1 MKGFCGW
8 VALGAVTAGAF
19 FLRSEYERDC
29 LVTDR
34 YVIRSPKIK
43 SGKKTVVFLTD
54 LHNKEF
60 GKDNER
66 LIKAV
71 EEEQPDAVLVGG
83 DMIVAKTE
91 GDTFAA
97 LKLLSALAKKY
108 PVYCGNGNHEGR
120 LRRETKVYGASYRE
134 YRRKLEEAGVRSEE
148 QHV

>member
-43 SGKKTVVFLTD
+43 SRKKTVVFLTD

-71 EEEQPDAVLVGG
+71 EEEQPDAV
-83 DMIVAKTE
+83 
-91 GDTFAA
+91 
-97 LKLLSALAKKY
+97 
-108 PVYCGNGNHEGR
+108 
-120 LRRETKVYGASYRE
+120 
-134 YRRKLEEAGVRSEE
+134 
-148 QHV
+148 